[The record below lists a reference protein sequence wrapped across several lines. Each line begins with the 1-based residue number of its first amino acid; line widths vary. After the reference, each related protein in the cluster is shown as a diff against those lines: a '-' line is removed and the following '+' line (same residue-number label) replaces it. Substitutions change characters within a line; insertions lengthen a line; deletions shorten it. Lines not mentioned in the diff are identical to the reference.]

1 MNKEV
6 LDIICNLMNVNEDEI
21 SDITKLTVGMTNRSY
36 IFTYKN
42 ERYIVRIPGVG
53 TDTIINRKEEAAVYN
68 AVNGKGICEDIV
80 YINPENGYK
89 ISKFIENTHI
99 CDAQNEED
107 VVLALKTIVGLHDL
121 KLKVD
126 HEWDTYERFDAYDSM
141 WKGHPSIFSD
151 YEEVKEQIL
160 DLRGYIET
168 HSEEKV
174 LTHVDAVDINILI
187 TNDKDNPRA
196 YLIDWEYAAMHDP
209 HLDIVC
215 FGIFAN
221 YDKKQM
227 DWLIDKYFEI
237 RHQKCSYE
245 TRTKLY
251 ALIATFGLLWTS
263 WSEGKRV
270 GGQDFEAYEKTQYR
284 YAKEYL
290 KYVQERLRRKSA

>member
-6 LDIICNLMNVNEDEI
+6 LEIICRLMNVEADEI
-21 SDITKLTVGMTNRSY
+21 SDITQLTVGMTNRSY
-36 IFTYKN
+36 VFRYKG

-68 AVNGKGICEDIV
+68 AVNGKGICEDII

-89 ISKFIENTHI
+89 ISKFIEDTHT
-99 CDAQNEED
+99 CDPENKDD
-107 VVLALKTIVGLHDL
+107 VVLALKTISRFHEL

-126 HEWDTYERFDAYDSM
+126 HEWDTYAKFETYDSM
-141 WKGHPSIFSD
+141 WRGQPSVFSD
-151 YEEVKEQIL
+151 YEEIKEQIL
-160 DLRGYIET
+160 GLRDYIERY
-168 HSEEKV
+168 SEEKV
-174 LTHVDAVDINILI
+174 LTHIDAVGINILI
-187 TNDKDNPRA
+187 TNDKKDPKA
-196 YLIDWEYAAMHDP
+196 YLIDWEYAAMQDP
-209 HLDIVC
+209 HIDLIC

-227 DWLIDKYFEI
+227 DELIDKYFEI

-263 WSEGKRV
+263 WCEGKRV
-270 GGQDFEAYEKTQYR
+270 EGQDYTDYAKTQYR

-290 KYVQERLRRKSA
+290 KYVQERLRKKSA